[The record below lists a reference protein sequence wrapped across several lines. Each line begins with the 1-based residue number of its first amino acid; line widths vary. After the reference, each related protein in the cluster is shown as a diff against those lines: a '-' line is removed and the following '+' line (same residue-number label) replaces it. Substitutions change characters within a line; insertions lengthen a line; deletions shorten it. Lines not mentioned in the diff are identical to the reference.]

1 MTKPSSALARK
12 VPFFYGWLI
21 VVSMFAAG
29 MASAGPTLWAL
40 SVFAIPMTDDLEWT
54 RATFFGALAARQLL
68 MGALAPIFGRLADT
82 EKWPR
87 ILMVFGGS
95 TYALSLVL
103 LSQISNQIQYFLV
116 LSVLGG
122 IGQASGGG
130 ILRQAI
136 VAKWFI
142 RRRGRAIAIGSMGT
156 GIAAFVYPLF
166 AYVLIES
173 YGWRSAWIWMGVSS
187 FLLLVPLALL
197 VRRQP
202 EDIGLLP
209 DGETEVEAKA
219 RRVRAEQGDVSAAE
233 EHSFTLA
240 EVSKSRTLWLI
251 VLATMITAPSLQ
263 GLTSTWV
270 PYFQDIGFSAG
281 VSATA
286 LTTYGLFSVLSRIV
300 WGFIVE
306 KYHVRKVIMANGTL
320 IALMVLVL
328 INVQMITSALEVQPA
343 AVVMI
348 FAAFLG
354 IIFGGFVGL
363 NPLLWPNYFGR
374 KFIGSIR
381 GTFMPFITVS
391 SALGPLWINYIF
403 DRTGEYN
410 LAYIILM
417 VTWLIFVGLM
427 FLAKPMAPPKN

>member
-1 MTKPSSALARK
+1 MT
-12 VPFFYGWLI
+12 
-21 VVSMFAAG
+21 
-29 MASAGPTLWAL
+29 
-40 SVFAIPMTDDLEWT
+40 
-54 RATFFGALAARQLL
+54 
-68 MGALAPIFGRLADT
+68 
-82 EKWPR
+82 
-87 ILMVFGGS
+87 
-95 TYALSLVL
+95 
-103 LSQISNQIQYFLV
+103 NQ
-116 LSVLGG
+116 
-122 IGQASGGG
+122 
-130 ILRQAI
+130 
-136 VAKWFI
+136 
-142 RRRGRAIAIGSMGT
+142 
-156 GIAAFVYPLF
+156 
-166 AYVLIES
+166 
-173 YGWRSAWIWMGVSS
+173 
-187 FLLLVPLALL
+187 
-197 VRRQP
+197 
-202 EDIGLLP
+202 
-209 DGETEVEAKA
+209 
-219 RRVRAEQGDVSAAE
+219 
-233 EHSFTLA
+233 
-240 EVSKSRTLWLI
+240 
-251 VLATMITAPSLQ
+251 
-263 GLTSTWV
+263 
-270 PYFQDIGFSAG
+270 YFQDIGFSAG